1 MTRRSEARQASQA
14 LFEQRRR
21 AARWRRIRHIA
32 LGILVVALVSG
43 GVWIVW
49 FSGVLLVTKVDVEG
63 MTTLR
68 PAEISTQAEVPMGL
82 QLARIDTVAI
92 ETRVARME
100 RIDGVDVRRRWPH
113 TVLIRVKERV
123 PIAWVVS
130 DGRIRYVDRNGV
142 DFRTVR
148 SEPKKLVEIRVGTTE
163 PLARQQALEAV
174 TNVISFLRS
183 DARDILAQVT
193 YVSADTQ
200 DSVRLRLTGMRTVVW
215 GSAEHDTEKL
225 DVLRP
230 LLKRVDAERYDVSA
244 PELPTTKSTNQK

>member
-1 MTRRSEARQASQA
+1 MSQA
-14 LFEQRRR
+14 LFEKRRR
-21 AARWRRIRHIA
+21 AARWRLIRRIA
-32 LGILVVALVSG
+32 LAILVVGLLAG
-43 GVWIVW
+43 AVWTVW
-49 FSGVLLVTKVDVEG
+49 FSNALLVTSVEVKG

-68 PAEISTQAEVPMGL
+68 PAEVSTQAEVPMGL
-82 QLARIDTVAI
+82 QLARINTVAI

-130 DGRIRYVDRNGV
+130 DDRIRYVDRNGV

-148 SEPKKLVEIRVGTTE
+148 SEPKKLVEIRIGTTE
-163 PLARQQALEAV
+163 PVVRQQAMVAV
-174 TNVISFLRS
+174 TSVIAFLRS

-193 YVSADTQ
+193 YVSVDTQ
-200 DSVRLRLTGMRTVVW
+200 DSVRLRLSGARTVVW
-215 GSAEHDTEKL
+215 GSAEHDSEKL
-225 DVLRP
+225 EVLRP

-244 PELPTTKSTNQK
+244 PELPTTKSARQN